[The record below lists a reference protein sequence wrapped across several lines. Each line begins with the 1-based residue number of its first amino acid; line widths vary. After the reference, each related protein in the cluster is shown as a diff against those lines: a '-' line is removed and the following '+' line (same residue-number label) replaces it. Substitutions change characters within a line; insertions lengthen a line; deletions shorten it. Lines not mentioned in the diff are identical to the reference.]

1 MGLGDEYS
9 RDALFR
15 RPDQDIPG
23 DPDREE
29 SPEKEPL
36 SQEDW
41 EIMYSDELYS
51 DVDKIQEFVYDNC
64 GRVRFRYGVED
75 FCELIREPAKW
86 WQNVD
91 LKMPV
96 CQLWRR
102 LLTKSVVDP
111 QAFQV
116 WLEYY
121 VDFY

>member
-1 MGLGDEYS
+1 MGLRDEYS

-15 RPDQDIPG
+15 RPDQEV
-23 DPDREE
+23 PDCEE
-29 SPEKEPL
+29 GPENEKEPL

-51 DVDKIQEFVYDNC
+51 DVCLIQEFVYDHC
-64 GRVRFRYGVED
+64 GRVRFRYSVED

-91 LKMPV
+91 LKVPV
-96 CQLWRR
+96 CDLWRR
-102 LLTKSVVDP
+102 LATKSVVDP

-121 VDFY
+121 IDFY